1 MSKVAIKGANTGTGT
16 FTIESPA
23 TNTDR
28 TLSLP
33 DASGTIL
40 TTATAGVP
48 VNGPAFS
55 ALQSTG
61 QSFSGSTFTKLSFT
75 SEQYDTNA
83 SYDNS
88 TSRFTPSVAG
98 YYVVNIALSMSTVV
112 SQCNV
117 VVYKNGS
124 VHRGGFSTYPTPT
137 SGGAFVSAMVYLN
150 GSTDY
155 IEAYVYAIG
164 TSPGTASG
172 AYTFFEAAMIRSAT

>member
-1 MSKVAIKGANTGTGT
+1 MSKVALSGNASGTGT
-16 FTIESPA
+16 FTIASPNS
-23 TNTDR
+23 NTDR
-28 TLSLP
+28 TLNLP
-33 DASGTIL
+33 DATGTVL

-55 ALQSTG
+55 ALQSSG
-61 QSFSGSTFTKLSFT
+61 QSFSDSTFTKLSFT
-75 SEQYDTNA
+75 SEQYDTNN

-98 YYVVNIALSMSTVV
+98 YYVVNIALSMGTAV

-124 VHRGGFSTYPTPT
+124 GYRGGFSVYPTPT

-164 TSPGTASG
+164 TSPSTASSL
-172 AYTFFEAAMIRSAT
+172 YTFFEAALIRSAT